1 MGCAM
6 VRETPETPAERE
18 GGLTEPTFK
27 GVLFTGLP
35 GFLREGF
42 LPLGAFYG
50 GLRLSG
56 LAAGIAAST
65 AVSIAIYLYERRAG
79 RNALLVRISLA
90 FVLVQTAVG
99 LAAHS
104 ATVYLAQPVLAN
116 AAWGLAFLVSAAI
129 RRPLA
134 GALACAWYPFPRWV
148 RETGQFKRV
157 FGVQSLVWG
166 AYFVGRSV
174 VRLAALLN
182 GSLETFLVTVLLT
195 GTPMMLLLIAW
206 SIRHAI
212 RCLAEIGPP
221 PDLTPSGRGATVGS
235 EHTFDTIPDPGDA
248 NADRPTAGDLEVPHG
263 LRRPARLPAH
273 GA

>member
-1 MGCAM
+1 M
-6 VRETPETPAERE
+6 VRETPEATTGRDE
-18 GGLTEPTFK
+18 GGLEEPTFR
-27 GVLFTGLP
+27 GILLTGLP

-42 LPLGAFYG
+42 LPLGAFYA

-65 AVSIAIYLYERRAG
+65 ALSVVIYLYERRAG
-79 RNALLVRISLA
+79 RDGLLVRISLA
-90 FVLVQTAVG
+90 FVLVQSAIG
-99 LAAHS
+99 IAANS

-134 GALACAWYPFPRWV
+134 GALACAWYPFPRWF
-148 RETGQFKRV
+148 RETDEFKRV

-166 AYFVGRSV
+166 GYFLVRSA
-174 VRLAALLN
+174 VRLVVLLN

-195 GTPMMLLLIAW
+195 GTPMMLLLIGW

-212 RCLAEIGPP
+212 RG
-221 PDLTPSGRGATVGS
+221 LTPSGRDATVS
-235 EHTFDTIPDPGDA
+235 VEHTFVTAPDPGDA
-248 NADRPTAGDLEVPHG
+248 NADRTTAGDLEVPDG
-263 LRRPARLPAH
+263 LRRRARISAN